1 MSGFSEIRL
10 CKINYRL
17 RQKKN
22 ATCHLLSFFLLC
34 WFVTKK
40 FNGKDKVL
48 GRVDIE
54 LTAKPKHLQPDKY
67 WLQKMCPSSRNA
79 SLSF

>member
-1 MSGFSEIRL
+1 MKAVGFNRPLPIEHPD
-10 CKINYRL
+10 
-17 RQKKN
+17 
-22 ATCHLLSFFLLC
+22 ALLDIELPEPDIG
-34 WFVTKK
+34 TQ
-40 FNGKDKVL
+40 DIL